1 VQTPSVSKQSN
12 DSLETAG
19 PAWGGLFWALPLFY
33 VFVDPYRRQA
43 DWLEWLITGLAFAA
57 FLALYTLGLIF
68 WRRKDVLRRQCA
80 AATVVA
86 VAFSAYA
93 PSGAIF
99 FPVIAAFVPFSVNG
113 RIAASA
119 ALAGFVILVFCVEW
133 VLLNRATTF
142 ARAGYLR
149 KALEAGASAYVLK
162 SRPARDLA
170 DVVRR
175 VHRGARVIDPELAA
189 EAIGEVDPLTD
200 RERQVLRLT
209 ARGLSTGDIA
219 VELRLSPGTVRNYL
233 SESIDKLSASN
244 RFDAARIARE
254 KGWL

>member
-1 VQTPSVSKQSN
+1 VTDKIRVVLAEDQRMVLDALATL
-12 DSLETAG
+12 LE
-19 PAWGGLFWALPLFY
+19 
-33 VFVDPYRRQA
+33 
-43 DWLEWLITGLAFAA
+43 LEGDIA
-57 FLALYTLGLIF
+57 
-68 WRRKDVLRRQCA
+68 
-80 AATVVA
+80 VVA
-86 VAFSAYA
+86 KAHD
-93 PSGAIF
+93 
-99 FPVIAAFVPFSVNG
+99 G
-113 RIAASA
+113 RA
-119 ALAGFVILVFCVEW
+119 ALAAVQLNKPDVFVTDIEMPELTGLDVVRQIKGQTPTRAVIL
-133 VLLNRATTF
+133 TTF